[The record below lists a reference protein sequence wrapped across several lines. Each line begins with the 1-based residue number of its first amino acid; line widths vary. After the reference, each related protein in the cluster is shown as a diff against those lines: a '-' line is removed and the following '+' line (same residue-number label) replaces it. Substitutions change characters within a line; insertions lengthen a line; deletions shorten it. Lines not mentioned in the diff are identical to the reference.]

1 MESWRVDPLA
11 YFKRFDVNSDGKL
24 SAEELMPALQ
34 SLGFDPTQED
44 VKKLMD
50 AADNDGDGMIEYES
64 EEFVALLDEL
74 DDEPLDKVLEAFKF
88 LDKNGDGQISADELR
103 QLVTKFG
110 TPMSEADADKL
121 IAIADQNGDGV
132 IDYAEFVEMQNMS
145 TVLI

>member
-1 MESWRVDPLA
+1 
-11 YFKRFDVNSDGKL
+11 
-24 SAEELMPALQ
+24 MPALQ

-74 DDEPLDKVLEAFKF
+74 DDEPLDKVLEAFNF

-110 TPMSEADADKL
+110 TPMSEVRGHTYICIPDIIITTFFRL
-121 IAIADQNGDGV
+121 
-132 IDYAEFVEMQNMS
+132 MQTS
-145 TVLI
+145 